1 MTPDRSNRDWDA
13 IVRHSAKR
21 FGRIIVGDRTGL
33 VVFLSVLVW
42 AIALWRIGFFIRD
55 SVTVANALANVAE
68 GRLAIVKSPYALT
81 LGSQPGIVTVDGT
94 PYGRNYG
101 HVLISLPVLWA
112 LDGLAFVTDLRLAV
126 AAGWSLL
133 VLVLGWQL
141 GRVTDRNWILVAG
154 SAVALL
160 AFLGNVL
167 AVEPLPAERRALMA
181 LQITTMLAAGLLATT
196 LYRLIDLFHGRRA
209 GATAGLAVVVAT
221 PLGFWASIPKRHVL
235 TATVA
240 IVALYCFAVSR
251 SDDDRRGR
259 LARATGYASIGFLTT
274 IHPFEAF
281 FLFAV
286 FALLDVLTAPS
297 YSLRAFGLVGTAF
310 ALSLIPFFLI
320 NNAISGNPLQ
330 SPRFLSGYGSG
341 IDIPTDIGGGDDT
354 PTGETPSAETPDR
367 TPSGNE
373 TGTPS
378 TPINETTEPAP
389 GGEQAPTEPDGDGG
403 GIPLIGFVVGLVG
416 TAVGFAS
423 SVADFA
429 WGWVDDG
436 LTVLE
441 NVDRMYH
448 ILVRS
453 GDIPMASLSL
463 NDYEAVELTLLES
476 FPLAAAF
483 VTLPAVALH
492 RSRAR
497 INRSVLSSPRR
508 QTDVLAVA
516 FAVVFTLVYLPKL
529 PLVSQITLRYILPVF
544 PLLLYI
550 VARLPAVHRC
560 LHESPRWL
568 YGGYL
573 SIVVVGGAAVVLA
586 LAVIDPAIGEAMQF
600 HALLGLAS
608 VVGAGICLGTGPI
621 HDDSR
626 VLAVGL
632 ALPAGVTTIFLLL
645 TGIEYF
651 HYRLPGTA
659 PGHEPFALDII
670 RVLAELLPVF
680 PT

>member
-1 MTPDRSNRDWDA
+1 VTAEQSNRDWQA
-13 IVRHSAKR
+13 LVQRSAR
-21 FGRIIVGDRTGL
+21 RIGRVVVGDRTGL
-33 VVFLSVLVW
+33 LVFVSVLIW

-68 GRLAIVKSPYALT
+68 GRLAIVESPYALT
-81 LGSQPGIVTVDGT
+81 LGSQPGLVTVDGT

-101 HVLISLPVLWA
+101 HVLLSLPVLWA
-112 LDGLAFVTDLRLAV
+112 LDGLALVADLRLAV

-133 VLVLGWQL
+133 VMILGWQL
-141 GRVTDRNWILVAG
+141 GRLTDRDWIVVAC
-154 SAVALL
+154 SVVALF

-167 AVEPLPAERRALMA
+167 TVEPLPAERRALMA

-196 LYRLIDLFHGRRA
+196 IYRLIALFHDRRV
-209 GATAGLAVVVAT
+209 GVTAGLAVVFAT

-240 IVALYCFAVSR
+240 IVVLYCFAVSR
-251 SDDDRRGR
+251 SDASMRGK
-259 LARATGYASIGFLTT
+259 LARATAYASVGFLTT

-286 FALLDVLTAPS
+286 LVPLDLLTAPTNGVR
-297 YSLRAFGLVGTAF
+297 SLGLVGVAF
-310 ALSLIPFFLI
+310 GLSLIPFFLI

-341 IDIPTDIGGGDDT
+341 IDIPTDIGGG
-354 PTGETPSAETPDR
+354 GETPRGETPDR
-367 TPSGNE
+367 TPPGTE

-378 TPINETTEPAP
+378 TPANETVDPP
-389 GGEQAPTEPDGDGG
+389 SGEDQAPTAPDEDGG
-403 GIPLIGFVVGLVG
+403 GIPLIGFVVGLIG
-416 TAVGFAS
+416 TAFGFAS
-423 SVADFA
+423 SVASFA
-429 WGWVDDG
+429 WEWLNDG
-436 LTVLE
+436 LAVLE

-453 GDIPMASLSL
+453 GDIPMASLSI

-476 FPLAAAF
+476 FPLVAAF
-483 VTLPAVALH
+483 VTLPAVALY
-492 RSRAR
+492 RAR
-497 INRSVLSSPRR
+497 TRIDRSVLSSPRR
-508 QTDVLAVA
+508 QTDLLAVA
-516 FAVVFTLVYLPKL
+516 FAVVFTLVYLPRL

-544 PLLLYI
+544 PLLLYA

-560 LHESPRWL
+560 IDETPKWL

-573 SIVVVGGAAVVLA
+573 AVVVVGGAAVVLA
-586 LAVIDPAIGEAMQF
+586 LAAIDPAIGEAMQF

-608 VVGAGICLGTGPI
+608 VVGAGICLGTGPF
-621 HDDSR
+621 HEDSR

-632 ALPAGVTTIFLLL
+632 ALPAGVTTVFLLL
-645 TGIEYF
+645 SGIEYF
-651 HYRLPGTA
+651 RYRLPGTA
-659 PGHEPFALDII
+659 PGQEPFALDIV
-670 RVLAELLPVF
+670 RVLAELLPIF
-680 PT
+680 PA